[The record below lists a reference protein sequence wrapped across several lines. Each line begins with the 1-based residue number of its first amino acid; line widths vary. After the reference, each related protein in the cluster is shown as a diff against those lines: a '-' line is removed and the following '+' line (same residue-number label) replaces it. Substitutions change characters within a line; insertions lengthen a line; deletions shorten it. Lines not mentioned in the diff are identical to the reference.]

1 MVTPQPAFRATPA
14 DHEHLAGEICPYCE
28 QPIPN
33 EIRAEEIRA
42 RYAFK
47 QQQSEAALKAR
58 ADKQIADVR
67 AELEATKK
75 AEIEKIQ
82 ADALVQKTAAL
93 EAGKKA
99 AQEEARQKIE
109 TLAAA
114 READELKIAEAEQ
127 KRLEA
132 VSQFE
137 ALKAQTETIAAAR
150 AAEVRAALE
159 KANADV
165 IKAKDAQHAEA
176 MQKVSD
182 QLTAMQRRV
191 ESVEGE
197 GADIDLYESLKEQFS
212 KDEIVRVNKSDG
224 ANIIHT
230 VKHNKK
236 ECGKIVYD
244 SRNRNIWQTKFAT
257 KLHYDMVT
265 AKAMHAI
272 LTTSKFPTGVRQVH
286 LCEGVI
292 AANPARALVLAEI
305 IRDEIVRNFSQRIS
319 EHDRSKKTAKLYDFI
334 TSEPFINLLAS
345 LDGNDEK
352 LLQLD
357 QEEQKVHKRT
367 WETRHRLTT
376 SSQRLHAN
384 LRIEVAR
391 IVGTAEAE

>member
-1 MVTPQPAFRATPA
+1 MVTPQPAFRATPV
-14 DHEHLAGEICPYCE
+14 DHEHLAGETCPYCE

-33 EIRAEEIRA
+33 DRAEEIRA

-47 QQQSEAALKAR
+47 QQQNEAALKAR
-58 ADKQIADVR
+58 ADKQIAEAR
-67 AELEATKK
+67 TELEAAKK
-75 AEIEKIQ
+75 VEIEKIQ
-82 ADALVQKTAAL
+82 ADALAQKTAAL
-93 EAGKKA
+93 EAGKKVA
-99 AQEEARQKIE
+99 EEAARQKIE
-109 TLAAA
+109 ALTAA
-114 READELKIAEAEQ
+114 READALKVTEAEQ
-127 KRLEA
+127 KRLAA

-137 ALKAQTETIAAAR
+137 ALKAQTEVIAAAR

-159 KANADV
+159 KASAEAMN
-165 IKAKDAQHAEA
+165 AKDAQHAEA

-197 GADIDLYESLKEQFS
+197 GADIDLFETLKEQFP
-212 KDEIVRVNKSDG
+212 KDEITRINKSDG

-244 SRNRNIWQTKFAT
+244 TRNRNIWQTKFAT
-257 KLHYDMVT
+257 KLHDDMVT

-272 LTTSKFPTGVRQVH
+272 LTTSKFPTGFRQIH

-305 IRDEIVRNFSQRIS
+305 IRDEIVRNFSQRVS
-319 EHDRSKKTAKLYDFI
+319 ELDRSKKTTKLYDFI
-334 TSEPFINLLAS
+334 TSEQFSNQLDS
-345 LDGNDEK
+345 LDGNDDK
-352 LLQLD
+352 LLKLD
-357 QEEQKVHKRT
+357 EEEQKVHKRT
-367 WETRHRLTT
+367 WESRHRITT